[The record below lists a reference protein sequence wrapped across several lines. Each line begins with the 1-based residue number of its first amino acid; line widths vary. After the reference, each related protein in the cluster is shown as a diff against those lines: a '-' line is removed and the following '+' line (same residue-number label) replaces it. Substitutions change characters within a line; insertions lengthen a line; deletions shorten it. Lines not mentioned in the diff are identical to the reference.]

1 MTDRPTLRILS
12 TDAPKTGVRRCVT
25 AFTAETGQAV
35 DIDLAPAPI
44 IKERV
49 TSGGEKPDI
58 IVATLSVLNEFAD
71 TGLAS
76 PESIAPIGSVAVGVV
91 VRNGA
96 PEPNL
101 SSVERFTQAVLAANA
116 IVYNEASSGLYV
128 AQMLDK
134 IGVAGIIAD
143 KITVVPNGAAVMEYL
158 VANAPLN
165 AIGFGHI
172 TEIRLHDNLG
182 THLVGP
188 LPEPIGRHTVYAVGL
203 HTAAAMPDAARALIA
218 RMVSVKGMADFV
230 ASGVV

>member
-12 TDAPKTGVRRCVT
+12 TDAPKAGVRRCVT
-25 AFTAETGQAV
+25 AFTSETGQSV

-49 TSGGEKPDI
+49 TSGGEEPDI
-58 IVATLSVLNEFAD
+58 VVATLSVLNEFAD
-71 TGLAS
+71 TGFAV
-76 PESIAPIGSVAVGVV
+76 PESILPIGSVAVGVV
-91 VRNGA
+91 ARNDA

-101 SSVERFTQAVLAANA
+101 SSVESFTEAVLEADA
-116 IVYNEASSGLYV
+116 IVYNKASSGLYV

-134 IGVAGIIAD
+134 IGVAERIAD
-143 KITVVPNGAAVMEYL
+143 KITVVPNGAAVMEFL
-158 VANAPLN
+158 VSEAPLN

-172 TEIRLHDNLG
+172 TEIQLHNDLG

-188 LPEPIGRHTVYAVGL
+188 LPEAIGRHTVYAVGL
-203 HTAAAMPDAARALIA
+203 HTSAAMPDTARALIA
-218 RMVSVKGMADFV
+218 RMVSAKGKADFV

>member
-25 AFTAETGQAV
+25 AFTAKTGQAV

-44 IKERV
+44 IKERI

-71 TGLAS
+71 TGFAD

-91 VRNGA
+91 VRNDA
-96 PEPNL
+96 PEPDL
-101 SSVERFTQAVLAANA
+101 SSVESFTGAMLAADA
-116 IVYNEASSGLYV
+116 IVYNKASSGLYV
-128 AQMLDK
+128 AQMLDR
-134 IGVAGIIAD
+134 IGVAERIAD
-143 KITVVPNGAAVMEYL
+143 KTTIVPNGAAVMEFL
-158 VANAPLN
+158 ADKAPLN

-182 THLVGP
+182 THLAGP
-188 LPEPIGRHTVYAVGL
+188 LPEAIGRHTVYAVGL
-203 HTAAAMPDAARALIA
+203 HTTAAMPDAARALIA
-218 RMVSVKGMADFV
+218 RMVSAKGLADFV
-230 ASGVV
+230 ASGVI